1 MLKRTSWTSAAL
13 LGGMIASFA
22 AACEIPAVSSS
33 TSSASS
39 TSSGTGGGGPPT
51 LTIVHGAVAAPTK
64 EPEHSTAALSGY
76 ATATASNGSILAVGT
91 TTSVYGVTPNAV
103 TLLAIVGDEPSLPA
117 ETGAIQ
123 AMTALDDGVLVAA
136 DNAVFFTKGSA
147 LQLSLANDV
156 LHPLGITA
164 MASRV
169 ADDDGDGVKETH
181 LMLRTK
187 AAAYEIVGAALT
199 KWTVAG
205 EAGAPTAA
213 LATKATVYLAFGD
226 RVYEIEKDTKK
237 AYPLVFDVGI
247 VAEIACGTVACDAGS
262 PIYFASDRGLV
273 ERSAA
278 GDYTLY
284 TLAEEGAPA
293 VPVDAFALD
302 GAKTRLYALAGPQVL
317 RVRVGASPVAEATV
331 TAPALPRHLVVDKV
345 GDAWLSEGE
354 SMEKLALGTPL
365 SFATDVK
372 PILHAYCSDCH
383 ANATNGAPK
392 IDFDSYDATVKLSD
406 TVVKRVVEGTMP
418 PITYAK
424 KLPKETVQLLVEWS
438 ATKAP

>member
-1 MLKRTSWTSAAL
+1 ML
-13 LGGMIASFA
+13 ASFA
-22 AACEIPAVSSS
+22 AACEVAGAPSS
-33 TSSASS
+33 TSSTTD
-39 TSSGTGGGGPPT
+39 TSGSGGGDGGPPV
-51 LTIVHGAVAAPTK
+51 LAIVRGAVAAPAK
-64 EPEHSTAALSGY
+64 EPARTTTALSGY
-76 ATATASNGSILAVGT
+76 ATAMAANGSILTVGT

-103 TLLAIVGDEPSLPA
+103 TLLAIVGDEPNLPA

-123 AMTALDDGVLVAA
+123 AMAALDDGVLVAA
-136 DNAVFFTKGSA
+136 DSALFFTKGSA
-147 LQLSLANDV
+147 LQLSLASDA

-181 LMLRTK
+181 LVIRTAK
-187 AAAYEIVGAALT
+187 AAYEISGAAMT
-199 KWTVAG
+199 EWTVTG

-213 LATKATVYLAFGD
+213 LATKATVFLAFGS
-226 RVYEIEKDTKK
+226 RVYEIDKETKK
-237 AYPLVFDVGI
+237 AYPLVFDVGS
-247 VAEIACGTVACDAGS
+247 VAEIACGTVACDPGS
-262 PIYFASDRGLV
+262 PIYFASNKGLV

-284 TLAEEGAPA
+284 TLADEGAPA

-302 GAKTRLYALAGPQVL
+302 GARTRLYALAGAQVL
-317 RVRVGASPVAEATV
+317 RVRVGGPPVAEATV

-345 GDAWLSEGE
+345 GDAWLSEGT
-354 SMEKLALGTPL
+354 SMVKLALGTPL
-365 SFATDVK
+365 SFAADVK

-383 ANATNGAPK
+383 ATATNGAPK

-424 KLPKETVQLLVEWS
+424 KLPKETVQILVEWS

>member
-1 MLKRTSWTSAAL
+1 
-13 LGGMIASFA
+13 MIASFA
-22 AACEIPAVSSS
+22 AACEVSAPSSSTTSTTS
-33 TSSASS
+33 TSSAG
-39 TSSGTGGGGPPT
+39 GTGGGGGGPPV
-51 LTIVHGAVAAPTK
+51 LTIVHGATAAPAK
-64 EPEHSTAALSGY
+64 EPTRTTTPLSGY
-76 ATATASNGSILAVGT
+76 ATAMAANGSILTVGT

-103 TLLAIVGDEPSLPA
+103 TLLSIVGDEPALPA
-117 ETGAIQ
+117 ETGAIH

-136 DNAVFFTKGSA
+136 DNALFFTKGSA
-147 LQLSLANDV
+147 LQLSMANDA

-181 LMLRTK
+181 LVLRT
-187 AAAYEIVGAALT
+187 ANAAYEISGIDLI
-199 KWTVAG
+199 KWTVTG
-205 EAGAPTAA
+205 EEGAPTAA
-213 LATKATVYLAFGD
+213 LCTKATVYLAFGS
-226 RVYEIEKDTKK
+226 RVYEIDKETKK
-237 AYPLVFDVGI
+237 AYPLVFDVGH

-278 GDYTLY
+278 GEYTLY
-284 TLAEEGAPA
+284 TLAAEGAPA
-293 VPVDAFALD
+293 VPVEAFALD

-317 RVRVGASPVAEATV
+317 RVRVGEPPVAEATV

-345 GDAWLSEGE
+345 GDAWLGEGQ
-354 SMEKLALGTPL
+354 SMIQLALGTPL
-365 SFATDVK
+365 SFAADVK

-383 ANATNGAPK
+383 ATATNGAPK
-392 IDFDSYDATVKLSD
+392 IDFESYDATVKLSD
-406 TVVKRVVEGTMP
+406 TVVKRVTEGTMP